1 MSAQI
6 GLVSKDIL
14 DQEAGEPLL
23 TTVMTVEQA
32 LKAAEMEPKQGA
44 KEDTEGVMLNFFH
57 EEKSPEC

>member
-1 MSAQI
+1 MKFLNPVFFCVCS
-6 GLVSKDIL
+6 DRT
-14 DQEAGEPLL
+14 LL